1 MKIKLL
7 ALITFFLILVTGCS
21 QNVIEEEVNTE
32 NFTVTGLYNSEM
44 GVYSYKGIPFAEAP
58 TGENRWRPPVPL
70 TTSDAILD
78 GREYGPI
85 CMQGEP
91 TPFSMWTQEFI
102 APAGNMSEDC
112 LNLNIWT
119 KEGPINE
126 RKPVMVFI
134 HGGGFSSGS
143 NSVPIYDGTQLAQ
156 KGVVFVSINYR
167 LGIFGFFAH
176 PELGE
181 ESEHSVSGNY
191 GILDQIAA
199 LEWVRHNI
207 HHFGGD
213 PENVTIAGQS
223 AGAFSVHYLVSTIK
237 TKGLFHRAI
246 AESGAAMFP
255 RDDISRTIDLDW
267 AQGQGVE
274 IQDQL
279 GLNSIEELRSL
290 KAEELLAV
298 QTRFSPIID
307 GYLFHKPIYQLYN
320 AGEYNDVP
328 VIMGWNANEGNFS
341 GPIQSAEVYRNS
353 IQAQFGEYSDQ
364 ILAQFPADNDEIAA
378 ESQLE
383 LGSLSLFGLQLWKWA
398 NMQNENG
405 GSDIFMYHFT
415 KDVPYSD
422 DQRSYGA
429 FHTGEVPYAYHTLD
443 MSDRPWA
450 ESDRYLSDV
459 MSDYWVNFAKNGD
472 PNRDDLPE
480 WGPFTNESYQTNILG
495 EEIRM
500 AMIPS
505 LERLKVLDNYYTN
518 KVKEAI
524 KN

>member
-7 ALITFFLILVTGCS
+7 AWTTFILIFGTGCL
-21 QNVIEEEVNTE
+21 QNTITEEIKTE
-32 NFTVTGLYNSEM
+32 NFTITGIYNSEM

-58 TGENRWRPPVPL
+58 TGENRWRPPVPI
-70 TTSDAILD
+70 TTSDTMLD
-78 GREYGPI
+78 GRDYGPI

-112 LNLNIWT
+112 LTLNIWT
-119 KEGPINE
+119 KEGPVDDK
-126 RKPVMVFI
+126 KPVMVFI

-143 NSVPIYDGTQLAQ
+143 NSVPVYDGTQMAQ

-176 PELGE
+176 PELGQ

-199 LEWVRHNI
+199 LEWVRDNI
-207 HHFGGD
+207 QYFGGD
-213 PENVTIAGQS
+213 PGNVTIAGQS
-223 AGAFSVHYLVSTIK
+223 AGAFSVHYLVSTPI

-246 AESGAAMFP
+246 AESGAAIFP
-255 RDDISRTIDLDW
+255 RGNTTRTIDLGW
-267 AQGQGVE
+267 AQEQGVT
-274 IQDQL
+274 IQNQL
-279 GLNSIEELRSL
+279 GLDSLDELRSL
-290 KAEELLAV
+290 DAEQLLSV

-307 GYLFHKPIYQLYN
+307 GYVFPKPIYQLYA

-341 GPIQSAEVYRNS
+341 GAMQSADVYENS
-353 IQAQFGEYSDQ
+353 IQTQFGDYSDQ
-364 ILAQFPADNDEIAA
+364 ILAHFPADNDEVAA

-415 KDVPYSD
+415 KEVPYNEN
-422 DQRSYGA
+422 QRSYGA
-429 FHTGEVPYAYHTLD
+429 FHTGEVPYAYYTLD
-443 MSDRPWA
+443 MSDRPWTD
-450 ESDRYLSDV
+450 SDRYLSDV

-472 PNRDDLPE
+472 PNHAELPE
-480 WGPFTNESYQTNILG
+480 WEPFTNESYQTNILG
-495 EEIRM
+495 DKIRM
-500 AMIPS
+500 ATIPS
-505 LERLKVLDNYYTN
+505 LERLKVLDIYYSGQLDEVISN
-518 KVKEAI
+518 
-524 KN
+524 